1 LLNEK
6 QSGGYLYKFYNE
18 MANRD
23 GLIHQDP
30 SNSHPSEI
38 CIDQVNAVNF
48 LNNQKF
54 EINEEMLDYL
64 LLE

>member
-1 LLNEK
+1 
-6 QSGGYLYKFYNE
+6 